1 MPLERVSQG
10 FRDISMT
17 FQNNPLNSDLIVLK
31 NETAIA
37 RSIRNIVFTLPGE
50 KFFNPNFGS
59 RVSRSLFE
67 NVDEIS
73 ASNIRD
79 EIATSIVNYESR
91 VNLRSVDVIPDY
103 DNNSLDVTI
112 IYNIVGIDIPS
123 TAIRVR
129 FATNKIN
136 AISKFFKSR
145 FRSDKN

>member
-73 ASNIRD
+73 TSNIRD
-79 EIATSIVNYESR
+79 EIATSIVNFEPR
-91 VNLRSVDVIPDY
+91 VELKNIEVFPDY
-103 DNNSLDVTI
+103 DNNSFNVVI
-112 IYNIVGIDIPS
+112 IYNIVGINSPS
-123 TAIRVR
+123 QQLQFILQPTR
-129 FATNKIN
+129 
-136 AISKFFKSR
+136 
-145 FRSDKN
+145 

>member
-50 KFFNPNFGS
+50 KFFNENFGS

-67 NVDEIS
+67 NIDQIS
-73 ASNIRD
+73 ASIIKD
-79 EIATSIVNYESR
+79 EIENSINNFEPR
-91 VNLRSVDVIPDY
+91 VSLIDVQTIPDY
-103 DNNSLDVTI
+103 DNNGFNV
-112 IYNIVGIDIPS
+112 NIVYRVVGADIPAQQLEFVLQP
-123 TAIRVR
+123 TR
-129 FATNKIN
+129 
-136 AISKFFKSR
+136 
-145 FRSDKN
+145 

>member
-67 NVDEIS
+67 NIDEIS

-79 EIATSIVNYESR
+79 EIATSIVNFESR
-91 VNLRSVDVIPDY
+91 VSLIDVQTIPDY
-103 DNNSLDVTI
+103 DNGAFNVNI
-112 IYNIVGIDIPS
+112 IYRIVGADIPAQQLEFVLQP
-123 TAIRVR
+123 TR
-129 FATNKIN
+129 
-136 AISKFFKSR
+136 
-145 FRSDKN
+145 